1 MSEIADGELLE
12 DGGPNALGPCPGS
25 ADDQTMLDQQQL
37 DEEVTANNSDSQLR
51 ARNVAGFGPYRIC
64 IRFPREGS
72 REGYKFCL
80 I

>member
-25 ADDQTMLDQQQL
+25 AEDQTLLDQQQL
-37 DEEVTANNSDSQLR
+37 DEEVTAYDSDSQLR
-51 ARNVAGFGPYRIC
+51 ARNVAGFGAYRIC